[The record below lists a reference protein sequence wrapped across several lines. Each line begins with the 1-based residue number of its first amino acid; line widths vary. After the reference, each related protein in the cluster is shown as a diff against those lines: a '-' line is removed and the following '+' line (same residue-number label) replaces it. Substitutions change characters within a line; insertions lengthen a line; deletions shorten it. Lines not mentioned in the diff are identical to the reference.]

1 MKALI
6 FRFTL
11 ILLIASFLQSLTVSA
26 AIAPQSCTSLY
37 EHLVEVNAN
46 WLSIDKNTNPYL
58 LEEVSFENEAKR
70 IQIHLVLVIEY
81 LQKDQDQINEQR
93 SALLKALNGYAQ
105 KAQFPINNFH
115 KNRTPYFVDLN
126 NTHCA
131 VGYMMKVNGDL
142 SLIDQISE
150 NYNNFYIE
158 DMPQLALA
166 KWAASSGF
174 TKEELKWIQ
183 PGYPPARQQ
192 YFAMGSNGGANGAI
206 NCMAKDEND
215 EMLYI
220 GGAFNEI
227 DGQGANGI
235 IGWDGTAWHSLANG
249 LNGVVNDIFV
259 KDESVYVVGD
269 FTFIGEDEIVNIA
282 SWNGQVWK
290 ALQTG
295 DMGGN
300 INAVAMIDGEVF
312 IGGNFS
318 MVNGEPADNIAR
330 FNTYHNKWYN
340 HALSGQET
348 IENGFGVNGEVVDFA
363 INDNNYL
370 LVVGSFTETAPSVAS
385 PSPINEQVNKLCYW
399 NRFENT
405 WNFSSNFPGENIGT
419 AFIADNA
426 LYTAS
431 SIFDENV
438 MYINN
443 AGVWKTLYD
452 QNFGAGYLIEGD
464 GLVHEIIKHQDEIY
478 VLNGF
483 GNYVIV
489 GTQGSGIAKLVDET
503 TSFLS
508 PVSSFDKPVRAGI
521 SFQDHLY
528 FGGDFSQTFGVDDN
542 GNTTTIELNNLGFSR
557 FDGLASAT
565 TSIDVQ
571 EIVKVHQRGPNLNIQ
586 WKDLGTNT
594 MFHLVNLEG
603 KQVHS
608 SMLSNSDGNKILPID
623 HLPSG
628 VYFYQITDGTLQKSE
643 KIYINRL

>member
-1 MKALI
+1 MKALV
-6 FRFTL
+6 FRFMLFLTL
-11 ILLIASFLQSLTVSA
+11 SSFFYLQSASA

-37 EHLVEVNAN
+37 KHLVEVNAN
-46 WLSIDKNTNPYL
+46 WLSIDKNANPYL
-58 LEEVSFENEAKR
+58 LEQVSFENEAKR
-70 IQIHLVLVIEY
+70 IQNHLVHVIEY
-81 LQKDQDQINEQR
+81 LQKEQDQINEKR
-93 SALLKALNGYAQ
+93 TTLLKALNGYAQ
-105 KAQFPINNFH
+105 KAQFPINTFH
-115 KNRTPYFVDLN
+115 ENRTPYFVDLN

-131 VGYMMKVNGDL
+131 VGYMMKANGDL
-142 SLIDQISE
+142 SLIDQIAE

-158 DMPQLALA
+158 DMPQLALS
-166 KWAASSGF
+166 KWAASNGF

-206 NCMAKDEND
+206 HCMAKDEND

-220 GGAFNEI
+220 GGAFSEI
-227 DGQGANGI
+227 DDQGANGI
-235 IGWDGTAWHSLANG
+235 IAWDGASWHSLANG
-249 LNGVVNDIFV
+249 LDGVVNDIFV
-259 KDESVYVVGD
+259 KDQSVYVVGD
-269 FTFIGEDEIVNIA
+269 FTFIGEDEIINIA
-282 SWNGQVWK
+282 SWNGQEWE

-300 INAVAMIDGEVF
+300 INALAVIDGEVF

-330 FNTYHNKWYN
+330 FNTYHDKWYN
-340 HALSGQET
+340 HALAGQET

-363 INDNNYL
+363 INANNYL
-370 LVVGSFTETAPSVAS
+370 LVVGDFTETAPSVAS

-431 SIFDENV
+431 SIFDENM
-438 MYINN
+438 MYINK
-443 AGVWKTLYD
+443 AGVWKTLSE
-452 QNFGAGYLIEGD
+452 QNFGASYLIEGD
-464 GLVHEIIKHQDEIY
+464 GLVHEMIEHNDEIY
-478 VLNGF
+478 ILNGF

-489 GTQGSGIAKLVDET
+489 GTQGSGISKLFDENAC
-503 TSFLS
+503 FIS
-508 PVSSFDKPVRAGI
+508 PVSSFDKPVRTGI
-521 SFQDHLY
+521 SFQGHLY
-528 FGGDFSQTFGVDDN
+528 FGGDFTQTYGVDEN
-542 GNTTTIELNNLGFSR
+542 GSTTSISLNNLGFSR

-565 TSIDVQ
+565 SSIDVREKIQ
-571 EIVKVHQRGPNLNIQ
+571 IHQKGTNLNIQ
-586 WKDLGTNT
+586 WNDLGTNA

-608 SMLSNSDGNKILPID
+608 CMLSNSNGNKTVPIG

-628 VYFYQITDGTLQKSE
+628 VYFYQTTDGTLQKSE